1 MNKETRGEILL
12 DAIYD
17 EVDQRLNPNQEECWY
32 CGGEGYTY
40 DCIDGCCIDAESG
53 CEDCAEPCIECRIYK
68 RDRARAIREE
78 VIKSDDV
85 DIARAWLKSVGRWRD
100 NITNEQIRTQ
110 LAAERGK
117 LLTAATPAPDSEEG
131 T

>member
-1 MNKETRGEILL
+1 MSKETRGEILL

-17 EVDQRLNPNQEECWY
+17 EIDQALNPDQEDCWY
-32 CGGEGYTY
+32 CNGEGYTY

-53 CEDCAEPCIECRIYK
+53 CEDCARPCMECMIYK
-68 RDRARAIREE
+68 RKRNRAIREE

-85 DIARAWLKSVGRWRD
+85 DIARAWLKSIGRWRD
-100 NITNEQIRTQ
+100 DITDEQIRTQ
-110 LAAERGK
+110 LAAEREK
-117 LLTAATPAPDSEEG
+117 LLTAAIPAPDSEEG